1 MLGCECKEGDAEDG
15 IGTRRVDGY
24 LCIERRR
31 GQTELEA
38 LAPPDPVLLHRLNAL
53 GPAGQLCKI
62 GEQLVGIVRDLK
74 EPLREVFLLYFGFA
88 APAFPILDLLIGE
101 HRSAGLAPV
110 DRGRLFIRQ
119 PLFIKEFKEPL
130 RPAIVILATGDDLA
144 VPVVREPERTLLAL
158 HILNVRIRPL
168 RRMYFVLDRRILGGH
183 AKGIEPHRVQHIVS
197 FHRAEARDHI
207 SDRIVADMPH
217 VEFSR
222 RIRKHLKHVILR
234 FRIVLLRA
242 AAVLCLPDFLP
253 LRFNLLRAIS
263 LHYALAPP
271 GLFYLI

>member
-1 MLGCECKEGDAEDG
+1 M
-15 IGTRRVDGY
+15 
-24 LCIERRR
+24 
-31 GQTELEA
+31 
-38 LAPPDPVLLHRLNAL
+38 
-53 GPAGQLCKI
+53 
-62 GEQLVGIVRDLK
+62 
-74 EPLREVFLLYFGFA
+74 YFGFA
-88 APAFPILDLLIGE
+88 APAFPVLDLLIGE

-158 HILNVRIRPL
+158 HILDVRIRPL
-168 RRMYFVLDRRILGGH
+168 RRMYFILDRRILGGH

-222 RIRKHLKHVILR
+222 RIWKHLKHVILR

-253 LRFNLLRAIS
+253 LRFDLLRAIS